1 MRLVFALAAALL
13 AAPAFAEDPPP
24 PAEATPGQPTL
35 EQVATDGMR
44 TCMSIA
50 EGRTPAEAAAVFGFT
65 VDAADPNLYSR
76 ETDRGKVTVQ
86 PPAADRRS
94 CRTSLSALT
103 VDNTAVIDAVQAF
116 LTTPPQS
123 YAPLQSRIAEAIGDG
138 FAARVSI
145 WASSDGKAL
154 GQITLYEILANDY
167 YHGPKI
173 LIDHLVDRR

>member
-1 MRLVFALAAALL
+1 MRLAIALSVLL
-13 AAPAFAEDPPP
+13 AAPALAEDPPA
-24 PAEATPGQPTL
+24 PAGATPGQAAL
-35 EQVATDGMR
+35 EQVAADGLR

-50 EGRTPAEAAAVFGFT
+50 EGRTPAEAAQVFGFAI
-65 VDAADPNLYSR
+65 DAADPNLFSR
-76 ETDRGKVTVQ
+76 ETDRGKVTVL

-103 VDNTAVIDAVQAF
+103 LDNAAVIDAVQAF

-145 WASSDGKAL
+145 WASSDGHAL
-154 GQITLYEILANDY
+154 NQVTLYEVLANDY